1 MVVLDSPV
9 HLKLDSLAIV
19 DCGEPDVFHEGEK
32 IMEIG
37 GKFVSGDVGV
47 HGLLAEGPYPM
58 FVKVCSSDF
67 SEI

>member
-1 MVVLDSPV
+1 
-9 HLKLDSLAIV
+9 
-19 DCGEPDVFHEGEK
+19 
-32 IMEIG
+32 MEIG
-37 GKFVSGDVGV
+37 GEFVSGDVGV